1 MISYFKSQQPTTV
14 IVFLL
19 FFLLVKIPSLFSGAH
34 YPIYPLVN
42 LWGRIGIFFP
52 DSSILSLSIGQACL
66 LMQAIW
72 FNYLFNKADYNEV
85 NSFVPAIYFTL
96 ITSLLPAFGVFS
108 IFTIIGFLLLAIFH
122 TLLLITMKENN
133 KLECFNLGV
142 LAGVLILLDA
152 HFVFL
157 LPSLVVILYIL
168 SPFKFNH
175 FVLLFFGVLL
185 PGYTAVSLSYITDTG
200 LDFGALSVFR
210 FYLFQPKASTLN
222 IAALAVTISYL
233 LFSFV
238 SLRGIM
244 FSAGIRRRK
253 NVNMLILLLLGISAV
268 ILFNHRQNEAVLS
281 YLFIPVSIFLTLL
294 MLRIR
299 KKRLGE
305 ILNAIF
311 VLVIFVTNIVRIFK

>member
-157 LPSLVVILYIL
+157 LPFLVVILYIL

-175 FVLLFFGVLL
+175 FVLLFFGILL

-210 FYLFQPKASTLN
+210 FYLFQPKASMLN
-222 IAALAVTISYL
+222 IAALAVTVSYL

-281 YLFIPVSIFLTLL
+281 YLFIPVSIFLALL

>member
-1 MISYFKSQQPTTV
+1 MISYFKSQQPTIV
-14 IVFLL
+14 VVFLL
-19 FFLLVKIPSLFSGAH
+19 FFVLIKVPFLISGTH
-34 YPIYPLVN
+34 FPIHPLQN
-42 LWGRIGIFFP
+42 LWGSAGILFP
-52 DSSILSLSIGQACL
+52 DYNGLSLLAAQICL
-66 LMQAIW
+66 LLQAIW
-72 FNYLFNKADYNEV
+72 FNYLFNKADYNEA
-85 NSFVPAIYFTL
+85 NSFVPAVYYTL
-96 ITSLLPAFGVFS
+96 ITSILPPFNVFS

-122 TLLLITMKENN
+122 TLLTITIKENN

-142 LAGVLILLDA
+142 LAGILVLLDA
-152 HFVFL
+152 HFIFL
-157 LPSLVVILYIL
+157 LPFLVVILYIL

-175 FVLLFFGVLL
+175 FVLLFFGILFPV
-185 PGYTAVSLSYITDTG
+185 YVAFSLSYITDTS
-200 LDFGALSVFR
+200 LDIGTFSVFR
-210 FYLFQPKASTLN
+210 FYLFQHD
-222 IAALAVTISYL
+222 VTVHSIIVLSVMVAYL
-233 LFSFV
+233 LFSFI

-268 ILFNHRQNEAVLS
+268 IIFNHQQNEAVFS

>member
-210 FYLFQPKASTLN
+210 FYLFQPKASMLN
-222 IAALAVTISYL
+222 IAALSVTVSYL

>member
-19 FFLLVKIPSLFSGAH
+19 FYLLVKIPSLLSGAH

-210 FYLFQPKASTLN
+210 FYLFQPKASMLN
-222 IAALAVTISYL
+222 IAALAVTVSYL

>member
-175 FVLLFFGVLL
+175 FVLLFFGILL

-210 FYLFQPKASTLN
+210 FYLFQPKASMLN
-222 IAALAVTISYL
+222 IAALAVTVSYL